1 MRIIAVGEDALL
13 VEFEPEIS
21 PGVNAQVRR
30 LAFALEQDLPAGV
43 REVVPAYRSLVLY
56 FDPFAVEPADLE
68 ERVRSVAAGASSIV
82 LPESRVY
89 RIPTVYGG
97 EFGPDLRDL
106 AAHAKATPEA
116 VIQAFGSQRYP
127 IYCLGFLCCL
137 AYLGGVPEPLRM
149 PRLAT
154 PRTRL
159 PSGSVGIAGGQA
171 VVLPIDQPSGFRY
184 LGRTFV
190 KMYDPAR
197 FPPVPVRPGDLFEC
211 PPVSEKAA
219 REWEGRHL
227 EECEV
232 GSVSRS

>member
-1 MRIIAVGEDALL
+1 MKIVTVGEDALL

-21 PGVNAQVRR
+21 PDVNARVRR
-30 LAFALEQDLPAGV
+30 LAFALERNPLAGV
-43 REVVPAYRSLVLY
+43 RETVPAYRSLMLY
-56 FDPFAVEPADLE
+56 FDPFAAEPSDLE
-68 ERVRSVAAGASSIV
+68 AQIRAVAASASNIA
-82 LPESRVY
+82 LPEPRVY

-97 EFGPDLRDL
+97 EFGPDLNDL
-106 AAHAKATPEA
+106 AAHAGTPPEA
-116 VIQAFGSQRYP
+116 VIAAFSSHRYP

-137 AYLGGVPEPLRM
+137 AYLGGVPERLRM

-159 PSGSVGIAGGQA
+159 PAGSVGIAGGQA
-171 VVLPIDQPSGFRY
+171 VILPIGQPSGFRY

-197 FPPVPVRPGDLFEC
+197 FPPVPARPGDLFEC
-211 PPVSEKAA
+211 PAVSEKAA

-232 GSVSRS
+232 GSVSDS

>member
-1 MRIIAVGEDALL
+1 MKIVTVGEDALL
-13 VEFEPEIS
+13 VELEPEIS
-21 PGVNAQVRR
+21 PEVNARVRR
-30 LAFALEQDLPAGV
+30 LKFALEQNPLPGV
-43 REVVPAYRSLVLY
+43 REVVPAYRSLALY
-56 FDPFAVEPADLE
+56 FDPLAAEPADLE
-68 ERVRSVAAGASSIV
+68 ERIRAIAESASSIS
-82 LPESRVY
+82 LPEPRVY

-97 EFGPDLRDL
+97 EFGPDLQDL
-106 AAHAKATPEA
+106 AAHARATPEA
-116 VIQAFGSQRYP
+116 VIAAFSARRYP

-159 PSGSVGIAGGQA
+159 PAGSVGIAGGQA
-171 VVLPIDQPSGFRY
+171 VILPIDQPSGFRY

-197 FPPVPVRPGDLFEC
+197 FPPVPARPGDLFEC
-211 PPVSEKAA
+211 PAVSENEA
-219 REWEGRHL
+219 RGWEGRHL

-232 GSVSRS
+232 GNVSGS